1 MPHAVS
7 GPARSRHTRGAD
19 RASGPG
25 SLERVVAQLVSPA
38 VLGLA
43 TSTVQVEVDLRAGL
57 PAFSVVG
64 LPDPA
69 VQEARE
75 RVRSGLANQAF
86 AVPARRIV
94 ANLAPADLR
103 KAGPQYD
110 LPLALAILCASGQ
123 LAGDAL
129 RGVGAVG
136 ELALDGSLRPV
147 PGALAMAEHAARRGW
162 RRLVVPRGNAAEAG
176 LVPGVEILG
185 PGTLRAAVDLL
196 EGRAEPAVVRLDA
209 EALLAGG
216 DRAPGPDLG
225 EVRGQ
230 GAARRALEVAAA
242 GGHSMLMIGPPGAG
256 KTMLARR
263 LPGILPPLGLDEAIE
278 VTRVHS
284 VAGLLDP
291 GCPLV
296 VRRPFRAP
304 HHTIS
309 AAGLVGGGRVPR
321 PGEVSLAHRG
331 VLFLDEVCAFAPSA
345 LDALRQPLEE
355 GRIDVA
361 RAMVSA
367 RFPARTLL
375 VCAGNPCPCGF
386 DGDPV
391 RRCVCPPGRAEAY
404 RARLSGPVLDRID
417 LHVEVPRLAR
427 DEVLD
432 GRASEPSAAV
442 RARVDVARGVAEAR
456 GQEVPNA
463 QLGPATARRAAALPA
478 GARALIGRAID
489 RLGLSARGHDRL
501 LRVARTIAD
510 LAGSE
515 RVGEEHLAEALGY
528 RVPASDGAAA
538 A

>member
-1 MPHAVS
+1 VA
-7 GPARSRHTRGAD
+7 
-19 RASGPG
+19 
-25 SLERVVAQLVSPA
+25 LVVASLVSPA
-38 VLGLA
+38 VLGLE
-43 TSTVQVEVDLRAGL
+43 TSSVQVEVDLRAGL

-64 LPDPA
+64 LPDAA

-75 RVRSGLANQAF
+75 RVRSGIANQAF

-110 LPLALAILCASGQ
+110 LPIALAILTASGQ
-123 LAGDAL
+123 LTPAAL

-162 RRLVVPRGNAAEAG
+162 RRLVVPRANASEAA
-176 LVPGVEILG
+176 LVPGVEVLG
-185 PGTLRAAVDLL
+185 PATLRAAVEQLT
-196 EGRAEPAVVRLDA
+196 GAAEPSVVRLDA
-209 EALLAGG
+209 AALLA
-216 DRAPGPDLG
+216 RANAGPGPDMS

-263 LPGILPPLGLDEAIE
+263 LPGILPPLTLDEAIAL
-278 VTRVHS
+278 TRIHS

-296 VRRPFRAP
+296 LSRPFRAP

-321 PGEVSLAHRG
+321 PGEVSLAHHG
-331 VLFLDEVCAFAPSA
+331 VLFLDEVCAFAPSV

-355 GRIDVA
+355 GRIDVT
-361 RAMVSA
+361 RAMASA
-367 RFPARTLL
+367 RFPARPLL
-375 VCAGNPCPCGF
+375 LCAGNPCPCGF

-391 RRCVCPPGRAEAY
+391 RRCACPPGRAEAY
-404 RARLSGPVLDRID
+404 RARISGPVADRID
-417 LHVEVPRLAR
+417 LHVQVARLDR
-427 DEVLD
+427 DELM
-432 GRASEPSAAV
+432 GGPEAEGSAAIRERV
-442 RARVDVARGVAEAR
+442 TAARARATAR
-456 GQEVPNA
+456 GQERPNA
-463 QLGPATARRAAALPA
+463 ELGPREARAAA
-478 GARALIGRAID
+478 ALEAAAAALLGRAVD
-489 RLGLSARGHDRL
+489 RLGLSARAHDRL

-510 LAGSE
+510 LAGAD
-515 RVGEEHLAEALGY
+515 RVAAEHLAEAIGY
-528 RVPASDGAAA
+528 RDASVGPAAEALP
-538 A
+538 

>member
-1 MPHAVS
+1 MV
-7 GPARSRHTRGAD
+7 AR
-19 RASGPG
+19 
-25 SLERVVAQLVSPA
+25 LVSPA
-38 VLGLA
+38 VLGLE
-43 TSTVQVEVDLRAGL
+43 TSTVEVEVDLRAGL

-64 LPDPA
+64 LPDTA

-75 RVRSGLANQAF
+75 RVRSGIANQAF

-110 LPLALAILCASGQ
+110 LPLAIAILCASGQ
-123 LAGDAL
+123 VAGAAL
-129 RGVGAVG
+129 EGVGAVG

-147 PGALAMAEHAARRGW
+147 AGALAMAEHAARRGW

-176 LVPGVEILG
+176 LVPGVEVLG
-185 PGTLRAAVDLL
+185 AATLRAAVDLL
-196 EGRAEPAVVRLDA
+196 EGRVEPRPMRPDA
-209 EALLAGG
+209 LALLAGG
-216 DRAPGPDLG
+216 ERAPGPDMA

-263 LPGILPPLGLDEAIE
+263 LPGLLPGMSLDEAIE
-278 VTRVHS
+278 VTRIHS
-284 VAGLLDP
+284 VAGLLDA

-296 VRRPFRAP
+296 TRRPFRAP

-321 PGEVSLAHRG
+321 PGEVSLAHGG

-361 RAMVSA
+361 RAMVNA
-367 RFPARTLL
+367 RFPARPLL
-375 VCAGNPCPCGF
+375 ICAGNPCPCGF

-404 RARLSGPVLDRID
+404 RSRLSGPVLDRID

-427 DEVLD
+427 DEVLH
-432 GRASEPSAAV
+432 GGPSESSAAV
-442 RARVDVARGVAEAR
+442 RARVDAARRSAAAR
-456 GQEVPNA
+456 GQATPNA
-463 QLGPATARRAAALPA
+463 QLAPAAARRAAGLDRA
-478 GARALIGRAID
+478 ARALLGRAID
-489 RLGLSARGHDRL
+489 RLGLSARAHDRL
-501 LRVARTIAD
+501 LRVGRTVAD
-510 LAGSE
+510 LAGDE

-528 RVPASDGAAA
+528 RVPVAAA

>member
-1 MPHAVS
+1 M
-7 GPARSRHTRGAD
+7 
-19 RASGPG
+19 
-25 SLERVVAQLVSPA
+25 VAQLVSPA
-38 VLGLA
+38 VLGLE
-43 TSTVQVEVDLRAGL
+43 TSTVEVEVDLRAGL

-64 LPDPA
+64 LPDAA

-123 LAGDAL
+123 LAAGAL
-129 RGVGAVG
+129 ARVGAVG

-162 RRLVVPRGNAAEAG
+162 RRLVVPRGNASEAA
-176 LVPGVEILG
+176 LVPGVEVLG
-185 PGTLRAAVDLL
+185 PPTLRAAVDLL
-196 EGRAEPAVVRLDA
+196 EGRTEPSLVRLDA
-209 EALLAGG
+209 AALLAGG
-216 DRAPGPDLG
+216 GRAPGPDLA

-230 GAARRALEVAAA
+230 AAARRALEVAAA
-242 GGHSMLMIGPPGAG
+242 GGHSMLMIGPPGGG

-263 LPGILPPLGLDEAIE
+263 LPGLMPPLSLDEAIE
-278 VTRVHS
+278 VTRIHS
-284 VAGLLDP
+284 VAGLLDA

-296 VRRPFRAP
+296 TRRPFRAP

-309 AAGLVGGGRVPR
+309 PAGLVGGGRSPR

-345 LDALRQPLEE
+345 LDSLRQPLEE

-367 RFPARTLL
+367 RFPARPLL

-386 DGDPV
+386 DGDPI

-417 LHVEVPRLAR
+417 LHVAVSRLAR
-427 DEVLD
+427 DEVLTAEP
-432 GRASEPSAAV
+432 GEPSATV
-442 RARVDVARGVAEAR
+442 RERVAAARRHAAAR
-456 GQEVPNA
+456 GQEGPNA
-463 QLGPATARRAAALPA
+463 QLAPDAARRAAGLD
-478 GARALIGRAID
+478 GRARALLGRAVD
-489 RLGLSARGHDRL
+489 RLGLSARAHDRL
-501 LRVARTIAD
+501 LRVGRTIAD
-510 LAGSE
+510 LAGEE
-515 RVGEEHLAEALGY
+515 RVGEHHLAEALGY
-528 RVPASDGAAA
+528 RLPVTDGGAVAA
-538 A
+538 

>member
-1 MPHAVS
+1 
-7 GPARSRHTRGAD
+7 
-19 RASGPG
+19 
-25 SLERVVAQLVSPA
+25 VVAQLVSPA
-38 VLGLA
+38 VLGLE

-64 LPDPA
+64 LPDAA

-110 LPLALAILCASGQ
+110 LPLALAILAASGQ
-123 LAGDAL
+123 ADPAALAGA
-129 RGVGAVG
+129 GAVG

-162 RRLVVPRGNAAEAG
+162 RRLVVPRANAAEAA
-176 LVPGVEILG
+176 LVPGIEVLG
-185 PGTLRAAVDLL
+185 AATLRAAVDQL
-196 EGRAEPAVVRLDA
+196 EGRVEPAVARLDA
-209 EALLAGG
+209 AALLAGG
-216 DRAPGPDLG
+216 AEASGPDLA

-242 GGHSMLMIGPPGAG
+242 GGHSILMSGPPGAG

-263 LPGILPPLGLDEAIE
+263 LPGILPPLTLDEAIA
-278 VTRVHS
+278 VTRIHS
-284 VAGLLDP
+284 VAGLLDA

-296 VRRPFRAP
+296 TRRPFRAP
-304 HHTIS
+304 HHTVS
-309 AAGLVGGGRVPR
+309 PAGLVGGGRLPR
-321 PGEVSLAHRG
+321 PGEVSLAHHG

-355 GRIDVA
+355 GRIDVT
-361 RAMVSA
+361 RAMLSA
-367 RFPARTLL
+367 RFPARPLL

-391 RRCVCPPGRAEAY
+391 RRCACPPGRAEAY
-404 RARLSGPVLDRID
+404 RARLSGPVADRID
-417 LHVEVPRLAR
+417 LQVEVPRLDREELLGGGAA
-427 DEVLD
+427 E
-432 GRASEPSAAV
+432 ASAAV
-442 RARVDVARGVAEAR
+442 RARVAAARARAADRGQARPNAELGPAEAR
-456 GQEVPNA
+456 RV
-463 QLGPATARRAAALPA
+463 AALDAP
-478 GARALIGRAID
+478 GRALLGRALD
-489 RLGLSARGHDRL
+489 RLGLSARAHDRL

-510 LAGSE
+510 LAGHE
-515 RVGEEHLAEALGY
+515 RVGSEHLAEALGY
-528 RVPASDGAAA
+528 RVPVAGAAGA
-538 A
+538 